1 MFEYLIGFG
10 LPDRV
15 ERYCDCLE
23 LIINHGVEHEATDWA
38 TISRIMLRQL
48 RYVPLTKAQPE
59 MEPVFRMLIDYSSK
73 PIRLKA
79 MCRRVIRV
87 AMGHPVK
94 PKVMSIVGLAPKLK
108 SYLLLEDIG
117 TDDLYSV

>member
-1 MFEYLIGFG
+1 M
-10 LPDRV
+10 
-15 ERYCDCLE
+15 ERYCDCPE
-23 LIINHGVEHEATDWA
+23 LIINHGVEPEATDWA

-73 PIRLKA
+73 PIRFKA

>member
-1 MFEYLIGFG
+1 MT
-10 LPDRV
+10 DRV

-23 LIINHGVEHEATDWA
+23 LMINHGVEPEATDFA
-38 TISRIMLRQL
+38 TISRILLRQL

-59 MEPVFRMLIDYSSK
+59 MEPVFRVLIDYSSK
-73 PIRLKA
+73 AISLKA

-87 AMGHPVK
+87 AMGAPVK
-94 PKVMSIVGLAPKLK
+94 PKIMSIVGLAPKLK

-117 TDDLYSV
+117 SDNLYSI